1 MFSRESY
8 NDVVIRLM
16 KIAEDDYVLDANTT
30 KDLKDALADVKK
42 GRLISHK
49 QVKQKHSL

>member
-1 MFSRESY
+1 MKMFSRESY

-16 KIAEDDYVLDANTT
+16 KIAEDDVLDANTT

-49 QVKQKHSL
+49 QQKHSL